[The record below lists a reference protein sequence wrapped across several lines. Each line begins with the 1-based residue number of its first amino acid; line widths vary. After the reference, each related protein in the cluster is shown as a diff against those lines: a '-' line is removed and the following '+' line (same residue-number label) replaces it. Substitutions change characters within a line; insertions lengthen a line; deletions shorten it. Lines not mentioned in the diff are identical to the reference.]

1 MRILLVNNNGGTEFK
16 LGDLQTKTDVSS
28 YISAA
33 GHFKDAKGWAGTNGF
48 IYYSAHNKIEF
59 NQFVDSFT
67 SDSKAP
73 ILFEVFTTPEDEK
86 KANEKIISVNY
97 KGLPS
102 ETFIN
107 TLKNKVKENI
117 GQEGISTIKKI
128 LGK

>member
-1 MRILLVNNNGGTEFK
+1 MWIP
-16 LGDLQTKTDVSS
+16 
-28 YISAA
+28 
-33 GHFKDAKGWAGTNGF
+33 
-48 IYYSAHNKIEF
+48 
-59 NQFVDSFT
+59 FT

-107 TLKNKVKENI
+107 TLKSKFKENI

>member
-1 MRILLVNNNGGTEFK
+1 MR
-16 LGDLQTKTDVSS
+16 
-28 YISAA
+28 
-33 GHFKDAKGWAGTNGF
+33 
-48 IYYSAHNKIEF
+48 
-59 NQFVDSFT
+59 
-67 SDSKAP
+67 
-73 ILFEVFTTPEDEK
+73 K

-107 TLKNKVKENI
+107 TLKSKFKENI